1 MGTGNLPVDWYRST
15 FSGDTRA
22 LFWEDGVKEKVALAL
37 AMLKPDGCER
47 VLDLACTTGQRTL
60 ELSRR
65 GFCAVGTDIDERL
78 LEIGGCEAA
87 DEDLYPFFHESDPR
101 DLGFLREFDL
111 VLSLGGGAFGY
122 FGSDD
127 QDRLILQRVSQ
138 ALKPGGR
145 LLLQTPNVIFIETQ
159 LPERTWVSSESTT
172 QLVEQAWNAAKG
184 RLEASVMALVE
195 GDTFDEVEAV
205 PFRRRVYSVEELAQG
220 FEAVGME
227 LVDVYGEDGKSC
239 TPNES
244 QRQVFVEARF

>member
-22 LFWEDGVKEKVALAL
+22 LFWEDGVEEKVTLAL
-37 AMLKPDGCER
+37 AMLEPDGRER

-65 GFCAVGTDIDERL
+65 GFCAVGTDIDAQL
-78 LEIGGCEAA
+78 LEIGGCEAER
-87 DEDLYPFFHESDPR
+87 EDLYPFFCESDPR
-101 DLGFLREFDL
+101 DLEFMREFDL
-111 VLSLGGGAFGY
+111 VLSLGGGAVGY

-127 QDRLILQRVSQ
+127 QDRLILQRISQ

-145 LLLQTPNVIFIETQ
+145 LLMQTPNVVFIETQ
-159 LPERTWVSSESTT
+159 LPERTWISSESTT
-172 QLVEQAWNAAKG
+172 QLVEQAWNASSG
-184 RLEASVMALVE
+184 CLEASVMALIE
-195 GDTFDEVEAV
+195 GETFDEVEAM

-227 LVDVYGEDGKSC
+227 LFDVFDEDGEPC
-239 TPNES
+239 APNEE
-244 QRQVFVEARF
+244 QRQLFVEARF